1 MSRTRRH
8 ISETVHANARECGL
22 LGSPWKRAS
31 ATAAARAR
39 AYDAERSGQRP
50 TARCGN
56 EQLQG
61 AFLNFHFNVHVGAP
75 PTVITP
81 RFC

>member
-1 MSRTRRH
+1 MRRFVVLMALALV
-8 ISETVHANARECGL
+8 SAALSVL
-22 LGSPWKRAS
+22 PGSAQVPPPHEHVLMTPA
-31 ATAAARAR
+31 
-39 AYDAERSGQRP
+39 GP
-50 TARCGN
+50 VNVGPPRCGN
-56 EQLQG
+56 EQLQR

>member
-1 MSRTRRH
+1 MRRF
-8 ISETVHANARECGL
+8 VVL
-22 LGSPWKRAS
+22 LALGAALAVLPAS
-31 ATAAARAR
+31 AQAPPPPHEHVLMTP
-39 AYDAERSGQRP
+39 SGP
-50 TARCGN
+50 VDVGPPRCGN

-61 AFLNFHFNVHVGAP
+61 AFLNFHFNVHVGTP

>member
-1 MSRTRRH
+1 MRRF
-8 ISETVHANARECGL
+8 VVL
-22 LGSPWKRAS
+22 LALSAALSVLPAS
-31 ATAAARAR
+31 AQVPPPPHEHVLMTPAGPV
-39 AYDAERSGQRP
+39 DVGP
-50 TARCGN
+50 PRCGN

-61 AFLNFHFNVHVGAP
+61 AFLNFHFNVHVGTP

>member
-1 MSRTRRH
+1 MTPNGP
-8 ISETVHANARECGL
+8 VNV
-22 LGSPWKRAS
+22 
-31 ATAAARAR
+31 
-39 AYDAERSGQRP
+39 RP
-50 TARCGN
+50 PRCGN